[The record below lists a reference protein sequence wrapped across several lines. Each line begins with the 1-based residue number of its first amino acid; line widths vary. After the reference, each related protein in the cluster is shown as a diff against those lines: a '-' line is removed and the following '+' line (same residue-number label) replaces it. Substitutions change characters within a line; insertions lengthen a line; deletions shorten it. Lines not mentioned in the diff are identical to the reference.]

1 MKRSIYG
8 LLGVSALSGIALIIA
23 PYDLWL
29 TADLAALC
37 LGAAGL
43 TIRALIE
50 TRSSKQ
56 GLGERLRPLVFDNTP
71 DGITLLKDGIFID
84 CNQAAAKILRCRRED
99 IIGKAPAAFTPERQ
113 PDGVLSSA
121 RSKEMISIA
130 IREGY
135 ARSELVRRRPD
146 GTSFVS
152 LVTLAPVK
160 LEGEDFI
167 LSFWQDIGELVKVRE
182 ERRDAM
188 DRLANDFEKSVKAVV
203 DAVSSAAA
211 NVHSTS
217 SSMST
222 MAERTSHQ
230 TIAVAA
236 ASSQATANVQTVA
249 AAAEQLNTSI
259 CAIGQQVETSSRAT
273 QAISQVARST
283 DAAMTNL
290 KASSARIGEAVKL
303 IADIAS
309 QTNLLALNATIE
321 AARAGDA
328 GKGFAVVATEV
339 KSLASQ
345 TARATSE
352 IGEQVGAVQSAAAHA
367 VEAIAGIVRGISEI
381 NEFAS
386 GIASAV
392 EEQSGAAGEIARN
405 VQQAAQGTRQVSAII
420 DGVTQI
426 ATETGH
432 AAQQVL
438 VSSQQLGQEA
448 VTLQDQVTRFL
459 SGIRRG

>member
-1 MKRSIYG
+1 MKKSIYG
-8 LLGVSALSGIALIIA
+8 FFGVSALSGIALVIA
-23 PYDLWL
+23 PHDLWL
-29 TADLAALC
+29 TVDLAALC
-37 LGAAGL
+37 LGAAGF
-43 TIRALIE
+43 AAGGLIDA
-50 TRSSKQ
+50 RSPKQ
-56 GLGERLRPLVFDNTP
+56 SLGERLRPLVFDNTP

-84 CNQAAAKILRCRRED
+84 CNQAVANILRCRRED

-121 RSKEMISIA
+121 RSKEMINIA
-130 IREGY
+130 LREGY
-135 ARSELVRRRPD
+135 SRSELVRQRPD

-152 LVTLAPVK
+152 LITLAPVK
-160 LEGEDFI
+160 LDGEDFI
-167 LSFWQDIGELVKVRE
+167 LSFWQDIGELVRVRE

-188 DRLANDFEKSVKAVV
+188 HSLANEFEKSVKAVV

-211 NVHSTS
+211 HVHGTS

-222 MAERTSHQ
+222 MAEQTSRQ

-249 AAAEQLNTSI
+249 AAAEQLNSSI
-259 CAIGQQVETSSRAT
+259 HEIGRQVERSSRAT
-273 QAISQVARST
+273 REVSQVARST
-283 DAAMTNL
+283 DAAMTDL
-290 KASSARIGEAVKL
+290 TASSARIGEAVKL

-321 AARAGDA
+321 AARAGEA

-339 KSLASQ
+339 KNLASQ

-352 IGEQVGAVQSAAAHA
+352 IGEQVGAVQSAAAQA
-367 VEAIAGIVRGISEI
+367 VEAIAGIVRGIAEI
-381 NEFAS
+381 NEFAA

-392 EEQSGAAGEIARN
+392 AEQSGAAGEIARN
-405 VQQAAQGTRQVSAII
+405 VQQAAQGTRQVSGII

-426 ATETGH
+426 ATDTGR

-438 VSSQQLGQEA
+438 VSSRQLGQQA

-459 SGIRRG
+459 SSIRRG